1 MRRLRVRL
9 ALIGLPW
16 LVMAAPANAHEVFGV
31 TAAPFWMGAL
41 HLVTAPLGIAAII
54 GLAAAISFAPRETV
68 AWSSILAGITA
79 FAAAMWT
86 TPSVAAAAPIGI
98 IVAGLFAALGFDP
111 ARWMGLTLGALGGF
125 AAGSAAQLDV
135 RAISG
140 ALGVAVVVMSA
151 TLWAVEAFAYGR
163 TVLPLARRVIGA
175 WVAAI
180 ALLLG
185 ALAIKLSLA
194 PR

>member
-1 MRRLRVRL
+1 MLT
-9 ALIGLPW
+9 W
-16 LVMAAPANAHEVFGV
+16 LVRGVAGLVIAAPASAHEVFGV

-41 HLVTAPLGIAAII
+41 HLVTAPLGLASIV

-68 AWSSILAGITA
+68 AWSSILAGLTA
-79 FAAAMWT
+79 FAAALWT

-111 ARWMGLTLGALGGF
+111 SRWMGLILGALAGF

-151 TLWAVEAFAYGR
+151 TLWVVEAFAYGR
-163 TVLPLARRVIGA
+163 TALPLARRVIGA